1 MPILSK
7 KKASPCPLRTSI
19 PFKKI
24 YIKIQSGLCLCTENL
39 DFA

>member
-7 KKASPCPLRTSI
+7 KKAPPLRTSI
-19 PFKKI
+19 PFKNI
-24 YIKIQSGLCLCTENL
+24 YMKIQSALCLCTENL